1 MKNTLTQAVMN
12 YRKTGEG
19 WSLLFE
25 RISLFA
31 YKYPRKWTDWDED
44 KCSDFFLSFMP
55 RIPGLIERFQPD
67 YSFETYLMSSLRWFT
82 KTFTEKQASR
92 EHYEGWAVEIS
103 EAMAQQN
110 TPESYPVNAEPDP
123 LESCPFKLDKTG
135 KLEDPTLRRRVL
147 YAFLLRAA
155 DMDDHCIPA
164 VAALMDVDPD
174 WLYDQTRRAR
184 SLVSWKI
191 DRREKLRQRR
201 NECWYHLDAA
211 RKRVETAFDSERQN
225 QWKDRAQTWKN
236 RHARACSGIRRMNIA
251 PSHQDIGRILN
262 VPTGTISSGL
272 HFLRKYWN
280 EIEN

>member
-1 MKNTLTQAVMN
+1 MN

-110 TPESYPVNAEPDP
+110 TPESYPVTAEPDP

-225 QWKDRAQTWKN
+225 QWKDRAQTWRN

-251 PSHQDIGRILN
+251 PSHQDIGRILD

-280 EIEN
+280 EMEN